1 VQQKWRKSLVAELRK
16 KAEEHC
22 GKGILEETQLLELGW
37 CTREVIVTLWEGL
50 RVLVGE
56 WSSDL
61 E

>member
-1 VQQKWRKSLVAELRK
+1 MAELRK

-22 GKGILEETQLLELGW
+22 GKGILEEAQLLELGW

-56 WSSDL
+56 WSLDL